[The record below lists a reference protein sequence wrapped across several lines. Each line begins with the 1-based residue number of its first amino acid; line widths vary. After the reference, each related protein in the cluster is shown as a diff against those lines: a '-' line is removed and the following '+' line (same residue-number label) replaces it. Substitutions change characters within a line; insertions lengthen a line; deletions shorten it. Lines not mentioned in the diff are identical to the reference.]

1 MTEDWL
7 ELLLVGRRSPS
18 DPDSY
23 DLRLTRRAVRHGYK
37 IEYANDTKR
46 KAQAVAEAAAGG
58 VTQASGG
65 SGASGDSDAAEAS
78 KKDQ

>member
-1 MTEDWL
+1 
-7 ELLLVGRRSPS
+7 VGRRSPS

-37 IEYANDTKR
+37 IEYANDTNRKR
-46 KAQAVAEAAAGG
+46 EAEAKAEAEAAAGS

-65 SGASGDSDAAEAS
+65 SGGSGETST
-78 KKDQ
+78 KKDR